1 MSASIAKEMLSTPM
15 MSIAMPA
22 LTPADPRSFLSV
34 ARIEASIPD
43 PSRPVLEHHVGVE
56 PSPDDVAADRR
67 LGDDRDADPPDV
79 VRLVLVAERQG
90 EGRARVL
97 RRARAA
103 GGGARPRG

>member
-15 MSIAMPA
+15 MSIAMTA
-22 LTPADPRSFLSV
+22 MITADPRSFLSV

-56 PSPDDVAADRR
+56 PPPDDVAADRR
-67 LGDDRDADPPDV
+67 RGDDRDADPPDV

-90 EGRARVL
+90 EGRARGL
-97 RRARAA
+97 RRGRGA
-103 GGGARPRG
+103 GGGGPARG